1 MTMKKETLMNWIE
14 LSQEN
19 LIHNIEVIRSFCG
32 RKTSLSALL
41 KANAYGH
48 GIEPMAELFVKGGID
63 CFIVHSFDEALRVKA
78 TGFGKRIIIIGP
90 QTEEQIKTSLQ
101 KGFEIILYTF
111 ESLEILKTFSK
122 TFKKPIKLHVKIET
136 GTQRQGVILKDLP
149 PFIQKLKQI
158 KNLRLKGISSHFA
171 NIEDTSDTAYYKH
184 QMSLFNQAHALFVR
198 EGLIPE
204 ERHIACSAAVLLYP
218 ETLMERARP
227 GIALYGY
234 LSSPELAFALKLP
247 RPLKP
252 VLSWKTRIAQIK
264 IVDQNEGVGYG
275 LTYQTTRETRLGIL
289 PIGYYD
295 GFDRRFSNLAYV
307 LVHGKRAPVRGRICM
322 NLCMVD
328 LTDIPEASVM
338 DEVTVIGTSGKEVL
352 TADHL
357 ATWAHT
363 ISYEILARLN
373 PSIPKRIL

>member
-1 MTMKKETLMNWIE
+1 MKKEILMNWIE

-48 GIEPMAELFVKGGID
+48 GIEPMAELFSKAGID
-63 CFIVHSFDEALRVKA
+63 CFSVHSFDEALRVKA
-78 TGFGKRIIIIGP
+78 TGFSKKIILIGP
-90 QTEEQIKTSLQ
+90 QTEEQMKMSIL
-101 KGFEIILYTF
+101 KGFEVILYNF
-111 ESLEILKTFSK
+111 ESVEFLKSFSK
-122 TFKKPIKLHVKIET
+122 TCKKPIKLHVKIET
-136 GTQRQGVILKDLP
+136 GTYRQGIPLKDLP
-149 PFIQKLKQI
+149 RFIQELKKI
-158 KNLRLKGISSHFA
+158 KNLCLKGISSHFA
-171 NIEDTSDTAYYKH
+171 NIEDTSDTTYYKH
-184 QMSLFNQAHALFVR
+184 QMDLFNQAHALFIK
-198 EGLIPE
+198 EGLVPE

-247 RPLKP
+247 KPLKP

-264 IVDQNEGVGYG
+264 TVAQNEGVGYG
-275 LTYQTTRETRLGIL
+275 LTYKTTRETRLGIL
-289 PIGYYD
+289 PVGYYD

-307 LVHGKRAPVRGRICM
+307 LVHGKRAPIRGRICM

-328 LTDIPEASVM
+328 LTDIPEASLM
-338 DEVTVIGTSGKEVL
+338 DEVILIGTSGKEIL
-352 TADHL
+352 TADQL
-357 ATWAHT
+357 ASWSNT

-373 PSIPKRIL
+373 PSIPKKIA

>member
-1 MTMKKETLMNWIE
+1 MKNELLMNWIE

-19 LIHNIEVIRSFCG
+19 LIHNTEVIRSFCG
-32 RKTSLSALL
+32 PKTALSALL

-48 GIEPMAELFVKGGID
+48 GIEPMAELFSRAGID
-63 CFIVHSFDEALRVKA
+63 CFIVHSFDEALRAKA

-90 QTEEQIKTSLQ
+90 QTEEQLKTAVQ
-101 KGFEIILYTF
+101 KGFEVILYTY
-111 ESLEILKTFSK
+111 ESLEILKNFSK
-122 TFKKPIKLHVKIET
+122 TISKPVKLHVKIET
-136 GTQRQGVILKDLP
+136 GTQRQGVLLKELP
-149 PFIQKLKQI
+149 DFIRELKKI

-171 NIEDTSDTAYYKH
+171 NIEDTSDTTFYKH
-184 QMSLFNQAHALFVR
+184 QMDLFSQAHEIFIR
-198 EGLIPE
+198 EGLTPE

-218 ETLMERARP
+218 ETLLERTRP

-247 RPLKP
+247 NPLKP

-264 IVDQNEGVGYG
+264 TVDQNEGVGYG
-275 LTYQTTRETRLGIL
+275 LTYKTTRETRLGIL

-295 GFDRRFSNLAYV
+295 GFDRRFSNIAYV
-307 LVHGKRAPVRGRICM
+307 LVRGKRAPVRGRICM

-328 LTDIPEASVM
+328 LTDIPDASVM
-338 DEVTVIGTSGKEVL
+338 DEVVILGTSGREVL
-352 TADHL
+352 TADQL
-357 ATWAHT
+357 ATWCNT

-373 PSIPKRIL
+373 PSIPKRIV

>member
-1 MTMKKETLMNWIE
+1 MKKEILMNWIE

-19 LIHNIEVIRSFCG
+19 LIHNTEVLRSFCG

-48 GIEPMAELFVKGGID
+48 GIEPMAELFSKAGID
-63 CFIVHSFDEALRVKA
+63 CFIVHSFDEAMRVKA
-78 TGFGKRIIIIGP
+78 TGFGKRILLIGP
-90 QTEEQIKTSLQ
+90 QTEEQLKTSLQ
-101 KGFEIILYTF
+101 KGFEIILYTL
-111 ESLEILKTFSK
+111 EALEILKNFSK
-122 TFKKPIKLHVKIET
+122 SFNKPIKLHVKIET
-136 GTQRQGVILKDLP
+136 GTQRQGVLLKELP
-149 PFIQKLKQI
+149 SFLQELKKL

-171 NIEDTSDTAYYKH
+171 NIEDTSDTTYYKH
-184 QMSLFNQAHALFVR
+184 QMALFNQAHALFIR
-198 EGLIPE
+198 EGLVPE

-218 ETLMERARP
+218 ETLLERARP

-247 RPLKP
+247 KPLKP

-264 IVDQNEGVGYG
+264 NVEQNEGVGYG
-275 LTYQTTRETRLGIL
+275 LTYKTTRETRLGIL

-307 LVHGKRAPVRGRICM
+307 LVRGKRAPVRGRICM

-328 LTDIPEASVM
+328 LTDIPEACVM
-338 DEVTVIGTSGKEVL
+338 DEVILIGREGKEIL

-357 ATWAHT
+357 ATWSNT

-373 PSIPKRIL
+373 PSIPKRIV